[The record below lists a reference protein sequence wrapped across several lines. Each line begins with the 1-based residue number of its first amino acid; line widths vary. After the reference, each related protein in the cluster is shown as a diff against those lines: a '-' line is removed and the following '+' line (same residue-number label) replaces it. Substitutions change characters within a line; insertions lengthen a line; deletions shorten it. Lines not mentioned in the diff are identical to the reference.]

1 MGVPW
6 EVQAERW
13 EGGMVRFGSDWRER
27 GLSMK
32 VATRPEA
39 MCHSMWQWKSQT
51 RGGEG
56 VSCGFGGFEGVLG
69 GNLSGLSA
77 RNLRTMLPF
86 GRTVNVSR
94 LIGTAGKVSLP
105 T

>member
-1 MGVPW
+1 
-6 EVQAERW
+6 
-13 EGGMVRFGSDWRER
+13 MVRFGSDWRER

-39 MCHSMWQWKSQT
+39 MCHSMWQWKSQM

-56 VSCGFGGFEGVLG
+56 VSCGFGGG
-69 GNLSGLSA
+69 GGGENLSGLSA
-77 RNLRTMLPF
+77 RNLKTMLPF

-94 LIGTAGKVSLP
+94 LIGTAGKVSFP